1 MSSETE
7 NVAGGRGA
15 SLGLRLAAMIY
26 EGVLLF
32 GVTFAVAL
40 VLLAAL
46 GWTYPLDAV
55 QRTSLQAML
64 FIAVGVYFV
73 WCWTRSGQTLALKTW
88 RLRVAG
94 PDGAPPSTPRA
105 IARYLLAWHLFVP
118 GLAYI
123 AVSDAQRAQGLA
135 ALAVGFAVLL
145 LPALADRDRRLLH
158 DRWTKTR
165 VVREP

>member
-1 MSSETE
+1 MD
-7 NVAGGRGA
+7 NAAGQRA
-15 SLGLRLAAMIY
+15 SLGLRLAAMTY

-32 GVTFAVAL
+32 GVTFVAA
-40 VLLAAL
+40 LLLLTAL
-46 GWTYPLDAV
+46 GWTYPLNATR
-55 QRTSLQAML
+55 RTALQVTV
-64 FIAVGVYFV
+64 FVAVGVYFV

-88 RLRVAG
+88 RLRIAG

-105 IARYLLAWHLFVP
+105 IARYLLAWHLFLP

-123 AVSDAQRAQGLA
+123 AVSEVQRAD
-135 ALAVGFAVLL
+135 ALVALVLGFAVLL

>member
-1 MSSETE
+1 ME
-7 NVAGGRGA
+7 NAAGQRA
-15 SLGLRLAAMIY
+15 SLGLRLAAMTY

-32 GVTFAVAL
+32 GVTFVAAL
-40 VLLAAL
+40 VLLTAL
-46 GWTYPLDAV
+46 GWTYPLNAT
-55 QRTSLQAML
+55 QRTALQVTV
-64 FIAVGVYFV
+64 FVAVGVYFV

-94 PDGAPPSTPRA
+94 PDGAPPSMPRA
-105 IARYLLAWHLFVP
+105 IARYVLAWHLFLP
-118 GLAYI
+118 GLAYV
-123 AVSDAQRAQGLA
+123 AVSEAQRANALV
-135 ALAVGFAVLL
+135 ALALGFAVLL